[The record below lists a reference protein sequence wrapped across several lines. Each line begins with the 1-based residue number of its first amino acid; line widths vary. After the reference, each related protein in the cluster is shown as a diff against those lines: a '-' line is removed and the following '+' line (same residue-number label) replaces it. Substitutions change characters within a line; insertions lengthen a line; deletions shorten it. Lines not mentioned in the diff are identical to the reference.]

1 MSPYEYLKARQICW
15 GLRHDKRL
23 GGQFRHDPDPA
34 QAERG
39 EKLFTFDLDD
49 NLFEPLSPEARSEY
63 EAGDGGEL
71 EGRMNA
77 VHSSSALVVNAF
89 HYWRARRLYAEI
101 ARALRIPSTGLAGM
115 RFEAKFPIHDQF
127 LKSPNLDVV
136 FDYDVPG
143 VCKAVAVESK
153 FNEPYGGWEKKGLKT
168 VYLDHPE
175 FWSDLPNLHEIA
187 RQVSPDDTRYVH
199 LDAPQL
205 IKHTL
210 GLKAAYG
217 KRGFRLV
224 YLHYDVPGRQ
234 GVKHAEEVDEFAR
247 CLERDGVQFQR
258 LTHQDVIWSLAKNER
273 HRHRVFV
280 DYLAERYL

>member
-1 MSPYEYLKARQICW
+1 
-15 GLRHDKRL
+15 
-23 GGQFRHDPDPA
+23 
-34 QAERG
+34 
-39 EKLFTFDLDD
+39 LFTFDLDE

-89 HYWRARRLYAEI
+89 HYWRTRRLYAEI
-101 ARALRIPSTGLAGM
+101 AGALRIPSTEIAGM
-115 RFEAKFPIHDQF
+115 RFEAKFPIHDRF
-127 LKSPNLDVV
+127 PRSPNLDVV
-136 FDYDVPG
+136 FDYKPSS

-175 FWSDLPNLHEIA
+175 FWSDLPNLHEVA
-187 RQVSPDDTRYVH
+187 RQVSPDNTRFVH

-210 GLKAAYG
+210 GLKAAHG

-224 YLHYDVPGRQ
+224 YLHYAVPGPEGAR
-234 GVKHAEEVDEFAR
+234 HAEEVAEFAR
-247 CLERDGVQFQR
+247 CLERDGVPFQS
-258 LTHQDVIWSLAKNER
+258 LTYQDVIWSLVR
-273 HRHRVFV
+273 HQRDQHREFV
-280 DYLAERYL
+280 DRLAERYL